1 MAGDLFGSGVS
12 GLLAMQRAL
21 VTVSHNVANVNTEGY
36 SRQRTEFS
44 TQEPNFFGSG
54 YVGTGVRIDA
64 IRRIYDSFATQQVRS
79 GTASFGQ
86 LDTYYNFA
94 SQVDNLLADPST
106 GLIPGVNS
114 FFNAVQEVAND
125 PSSLAVREVMLTE
138 ANSLASRFSY
148 IDARLEELSS
158 HINSTLQNT
167 ITEINDLSQSIAD
180 INRDIAQSIQGT
192 GASPNDL
199 LDRRDILITELSEK
213 ISVSVV
219 EQADS
224 TVSVF
229 VGNGQTLVV
238 GVQAQ
243 KLAVALN
250 QYDPSQFDVGFQIGG
265 AIANINSQ
273 VTGGI
278 LGGLID
284 FREQV
289 LEPAR
294 NSLGQVALGLSK
306 TFNEQHRLGM
316 DLNGVQGDYFFN
328 NIISSSPEVITSS
341 AATVDATITDVNAL
355 TNSNY
360 QLLRSGA
367 AYNLT
372 RLSDGTVTDLA
383 TLGFPAGP
391 VTIDGFT
398 LNVSAGAI
406 ADGDNFLI
414 RPTRAASRAFGVQIQ
429 QSNEI
434 AAAAPI
440 RVDETFGNTGT
451 GIISPGVVNSPD
463 NQVTITFTAP
473 GVFDVVD
480 NTTGATLATNV
491 AYAGPQNVSYNGW
504 TVSLSGAMLAGETF
518 VVDKQVTSANS
529 AGGAI
534 SIATL
539 DATGADPNLTDAVT
553 ITFTSATTFDVT
565 GSTTG
570 SPTVGLTSTAG
581 QPISY
586 HGWPV
591 GITGSPA
598 TGVTF
603 TVGPNTGGVGDNRN
617 SLIIASLQN
626 KNTLENGTHSYQAS
640 YGQMVVRVG
649 AETHSAEVNR
659 DAQDVLLQSA
669 IDRRESVSGVNL
681 DEEAADLV
689 RYQQAYEAAAQVIAT
704 ASELFDTLLAA
715 VRR

>member
-1 MAGDLFGSGVS
+1 MAGSLFSSGVS
-12 GLLAMQRAL
+12 ALLANQRAL
-21 VTVSHNVANVNTEGY
+21 MTVSNNVANVNTEGY

-44 TQEPNFFGSG
+44 TREPQFFGSG
-54 YVGTGVRIDA
+54 YIGTGVQVDT

-86 LDTYYNFA
+86 LNTYYDFS

-106 GLIPGVNS
+106 GLTPGLNA
-114 FFNAVQEVAND
+114 FFNSAQEVAND

-138 ANSLASRFSY
+138 ANSLASRFQY
-148 IDARLEELSS
+148 INARLDELSS
-158 HINSTLQNT
+158 YINSTLQNT
-167 ITEINDLSQSIAD
+167 ITEVNDLSQSIAD
-180 INRDIAQSIQGT
+180 ANRDIALSIQGS
-192 GASPNDL
+192 GQSPNDL
-199 LDRRDILITELSEK
+199 LDRRDKLITELSEK

-224 TVSVF
+224 TLSVF
-229 VGNGQTLVV
+229 VGNGQTLVI
-238 GVQAQ
+238 GIQAQ
-243 KLAVALN
+243 KLAVAIN
-250 QYDPSQFDVGFQIGG
+250 QYDPSQFDVGFQTGG
-265 AIANINSQ
+265 AIANITNQ

-278 LGGLID
+278 LGGLVD
-284 FREQV
+284 FRAQV

-294 NSLGQVALGLSK
+294 NSLGQVAMALSK
-306 TFNEQHRLGM
+306 TFNEQQRLGM
-316 DLNGVQGDYFFN
+316 DLNGVRGDYFFN
-328 NIISSSPEVITSS
+328 NIISSAPEVISSS
-341 AATVDATITDVNAL
+341 AATVGATITDVNAL

-360 QLLRSGA
+360 QLVRSGA

-372 RLSDGTVTDLA
+372 RLSDGTVTNLA

-398 LNVSAGAI
+398 LNVSAGVI

-414 RPTRAASRAFGVQIQ
+414 RPTRAASRAFGVRITQG
-429 QSNEI
+429 NEI

-440 RVDETFGNTGT
+440 RAEETFGNTGT
-451 GIISPGVVNSPD
+451 GTISSGVVNSPD
-463 NQVTITFTAP
+463 NKVTITFTAP

-480 NTTGATLATNV
+480 NTTGAALASNV
-491 AYAGPQNVSYNGW
+491 AYAGPQNVSFNGW

-534 SIATL
+534 SIAAL
-539 DATGADPNLTDAVT
+539 SASGADPNLTDAVT
-553 ITFTSATTFDVT
+553 ITFTSATTFDVA

-570 SPTVGLTSTAG
+570 SPTVGLTYTPG

-586 HGWPV
+586 NGWTV
-591 GITGSPA
+591 DITGSPA
-598 TGVTF
+598 TGDTF

-617 SLIIASLQN
+617 ALILASLQN

-640 YGQMVVRVG
+640 YGQTVVRIG
-649 AETHSAEVNR
+649 AETRSAEVNR
-659 DAQDVLLQSA
+659 EAQDVLLQSA
-669 IDRRESVSGVNL
+669 INRREAVSGVNL
-681 DEEAADLV
+681 DEEAADLL